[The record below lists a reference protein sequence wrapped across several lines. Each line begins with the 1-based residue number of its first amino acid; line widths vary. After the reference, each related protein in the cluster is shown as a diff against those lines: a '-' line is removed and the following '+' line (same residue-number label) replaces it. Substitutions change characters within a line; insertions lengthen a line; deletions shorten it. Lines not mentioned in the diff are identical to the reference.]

1 MVFNRIDNYFGKFNI
16 YGEMSCYIKNILK
29 ICLDKLDL
37 HVVSVIY
44 HQMI

>member
-1 MVFNRIDNYFGKFNI
+1 MLLNRTDDYFGKFNI
-16 YGEMSCYIKNILK
+16 YGEMSSYIVKILE
-29 ICLDKLDL
+29 ICLNKLDL